1 MKIYELYP
9 HTLPF
14 HMNFEDVL
22 KYCKTYLESS
32 INIKIK
38 YVDKFT
44 NYKFEEFVSLV

>member
-1 MKIYELYP
+1 MKIFEIYP

-14 HMNFEDVL
+14 SMNFEDGL
-22 KYCKTYLESS
+22 KYCKTYLEST

-44 NYKFEEFVSLV
+44 DYKFEEFVCLV